1 MTVRRIDPV
10 TGGIV
15 TSGQHFISGI
25 EEIAQTIRTR
35 LELHLGEYF
44 RDVTEGTPW
53 FQTIL
58 GKEGSLYAK
67 EAALRNRII
76 RTPGVV
82 QITYFNADYNPTT
95 RAYTVTVEA
104 MSTFGQI
111 RINEVF

>member
-10 TGGIV
+10 TGGIA

-25 EEIAQTIRTR
+25 DEIAQTIRTR

-44 RDVTEGTPW
+44 RDITEGTPW

-58 GKEGSLYAK
+58 GKEGSLQAK
-67 EAALRNRII
+67 EAAIRNRII

-82 QITYFNADYNPTT
+82 QITYFNADYTPENRTY
-95 RAYTVTVEA
+95 RVTVEA
-104 MSTFGQI
+104 MTIYGEMKLDEAF
-111 RINEVF
+111 